1 MQWLALDIGGAN
13 LKAADGLGHAE
24 SFPFALWRE
33 PDRLTQELR
42 TLIVQSPRCDHLAV
56 TMTGELADCFESKA
70 AGVTFILDALQQ
82 AADGRHTRVFLSDG
96 SLVTL
101 QVAKSRPASVA
112 AANWHAL
119 ARFATRFTGGR
130 PTLLIDIGSTT
141 CDVIPLLNGEPATN
155 HRSDTARLLR
165 GELIYAGVERTPV
178 CALVSELPYRGQR
191 CPIAREFF
199 ATTRDVYI
207 LLGQLPEQPMNHDT
221 ADGRAATKAAS
232 RRRLARMICAD
243 GEDFNHRDAIVAAE
257 SVADAFTQA
266 ILHSVQQ
273 VTSSHSFEPA
283 LAILSGHGAFAAKTT
298 LDRAGMPWKQLNL
311 ASEIGPAAS
320 RCAPAHALA
329 VLAREAAG
337 L

>member
-13 LKAADGLGHAE
+13 LKVADGLGHAQ

-33 PDRLTQELR
+33 PDHLAQELR
-42 TLIVQSPRCDHLAV
+42 TLIAQSPPCDHLAV
-56 TMTGELADCFESKA
+56 TMTGELADCFENKA
-70 AGVTFILDALQQ
+70 TGVAFILDALQQ
-82 AADGRHTRVFLSDG
+82 AADGRHTRAYQSDG

-119 ARFATRFTGGR
+119 ARFAARFTKNQ
-130 PTLLIDIGSTT
+130 PSLLIDVGSTT
-141 CDVIPLLNGEPATN
+141 CDVIPLLDGEPVTTQ
-155 HRSDTARLLR
+155 RSDTARLLR

-178 CALVSELPYRGQR
+178 CALVSELPYRGQH
-191 CPIAREFF
+191 CPIARECF
-199 ATTRDVYI
+199 ATTRDVYT
-207 LLGQLPEQPMNHDT
+207 LLGQLTEQPMNHDT

-232 RRRLARMICAD
+232 RTRLARMLCAD
-243 GEDFNHRDAIVAAE
+243 GGDFNHRDAILAAE

-266 ILHSVQQ
+266 ILHGVQQ
-273 VTSSHSFEPA
+273 VIAAHSFEPA
-283 LAILSGHGAFAAKTT
+283 LVVLSGHGAFAAKTAIE
-298 LDRAGMPWKQLNL
+298 RAGLPWRQLNL
-311 ASEIGPAAS
+311 ATEIGLAAS